1 MQESVRLSE
10 AKIQL
15 MTLLFRSHTVEALQS
30 ILSLTFQHKR
40 TAQDLFRQSMSIH
53 YPRSLH
59 EYMNKCRSHY
69 LLPTP
74 QTLF

>member
-15 MTLLFRSHTVEALQS
+15 MTLLFRSHTVKALQS
-30 ILSLTFQHKR
+30 ILSLAFQHMR
-40 TAQDLFRQSMSIH
+40 TTPDLFRQSVSIH
-53 YPRSLH
+53 YPQSLH

-69 LLPTP
+69 LLPIP